1 VLKERTFNAY
11 IECCV
16 ELCMSG
22 ITNWDDVIKKEARGI
37 DDYDLAEVHDVD
49 SNIVVTK
56 KGVVDKDKFYLPK
69 SRAVRF
75 DGHKVWFNVTK
86 DEAKAYKK
94 D

>member
-1 VLKERTFNAY
+1 
-11 IECCV
+11 
-16 ELCMSG
+16 MSG

-37 DDYDLAEVHDVD
+37 DDYDLGEVHDVD

-75 DGHKVWFNVTK
+75 DGYKVWFNVTK